1 LNSVQTW
8 VTKTHGTYPDLFSGN
23 HLLTVQKP
31 VSEWYVIEQFIGSIA
46 EWSEH
51 YALLWCSRKAT
62 HREEQDRVFALVNQ
76 RRSSNLG
83 FWILHA
89 KN

>member
-46 EWSEH
+46 EWSEQLCTTLMQSEG
-51 YALLWCSRKAT
+51 YT
-62 HREEQDRVFALVNQ
+62 P
-76 RRSSNLG
+76 
-83 FWILHA
+83 
-89 KN
+89 